1 MEIFLESDFG
11 VEEAVNDKQVAQ
23 PQERFFE
30 HGDVRGCTATK
41 SQNQMWS
48 GVECERGE
56 IDWQRRRSNLL
67 NDKKNMNE

>member
-41 SQNQMWS
+41 SQKTDVEWS
-48 GVECERGE
+48 GV
-56 IDWQRRRSNLL
+56 
-67 NDKKNMNE
+67 